1 MELQKST
8 KNNSCLNKIYILY
21 QGKSFFVDFIRR
33 YIWCKKKSTKN
44 YSSVNKNVMQEELYF
59 VDFLPPLLK
68 SYPFVGSND
77 ENYGRTTSQW
87 LRA

>member
-77 ENYGRTTSQW
+77 ENYGRPTSQW

>member
-1 MELQKST
+1 MESKKST
-8 KNNSCLNKIYILY
+8 KNNSCVNKIYISY
-21 QGKSFFVDFIRR
+21 QGESFFVDFIRR
-33 YIWCKKKSTKN
+33 YIMESKKSTKN
-44 YSSVNKNVMQEELYF
+44 YSCVNKNVMQEELYF

-87 LRA
+87 LRS